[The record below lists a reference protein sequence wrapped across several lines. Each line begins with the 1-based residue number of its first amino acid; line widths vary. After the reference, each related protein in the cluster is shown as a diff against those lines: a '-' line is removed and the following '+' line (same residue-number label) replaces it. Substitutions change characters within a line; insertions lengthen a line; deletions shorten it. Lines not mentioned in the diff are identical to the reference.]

1 MSTLDAN
8 AADLY
13 EFTST
18 QDWFSFNKPAWQDL
32 YPLVS
37 SKAPRVLEIGSW
49 EGRSAVF
56 LLTTLCAT
64 SGEIVCIDH
73 FDLMGTA
80 EGRERHRKLT
90 HNLALTGRPARVLPH
105 FSVPA
110 LCTLL
115 REEMNNGDEAG
126 FDWIYIDGSHRSD
139 DTLLDAELAWRL
151 ARHGC
156 ILVFDDYNWPEQ
168 PFDSPHHPRRGIDA
182 FLAVHE
188 GEYERLS
195 TNVEQYQMVL
205 QKKIPMRIGFLLE
218 PDGGGGLRDAFEY
231 GMNIALAVD
240 SVYAMAAAVT
250 LRSVVEH
257 VQGRI
262 TLYIVDCAL
271 PPNSLTS
278 NMGVVWAKVDMMKYA
293 DVLVRKDLRGLWN
306 TDLNGRS
313 IAAAPDVGCPMGH
326 PGVPRGESSKHV
338 VARWHTPNFAEQD
351 AFNVHFKTDWTALS
365 LRWNA
370 QGLGTYAG
378 CVSVDRDELCLTE
391 MEDPAIVHFTGPV
404 HPPVEVVL
412 NPYVQPYTAKP
423 WGYAGAPG
431 HPYEREWWNVLEK
444 TAWKGWREA
453 TNYKERCEKAR
464 MKVLNNVQEEFDR
477 RFKDSGGGRFP
488 LVGSGLD
495 NFNSDLLYHIYHDYD
510 LQNTLRTSTDSS
522 QAITIAIWSD
532 TAETKFTGLV
542 SLFAAGSQLQEHGHG
557 SHVVPRSVTH
567 CAHCAMELGV
577 I

>member
-8 AADLY
+8 VTTDLY

-18 QDWFSFNKPAWQDL
+18 QDWFSFNIPAWQDMFH
-32 YPLVS
+32 LVL

-64 SGEIVCIDH
+64 GGELVCIDH

-80 EGRERHRKLT
+80 EGRERYRKLT
-90 HNLALTGRPARVLPH
+90 HNLALTGRPARVLPQ

-115 REEMNNGDEAG
+115 REEMNKDYEAG

-151 ARHGC
+151 ARPGC
-156 ILVFDDYNWPEQ
+156 IFILDDYNWAEQ
-168 PFDSPHHPRRGIDA
+168 PLDSPHHPRRGIDA
-182 FLAVHE
+182 FLAVHK

-195 TNVEQYQMVL
+195 TNPEQYQMVL

-218 PDGGGGLRDAFEY
+218 PDRDGQLYNAFEY
-231 GMNIALAVD
+231 GINIALTVD
-240 SVYAMAAAVT
+240 SAYAMAAAAT

-262 TLYIVDCAL
+262 TLYIVDCGLLAEDKSKIEASLPMRSNITFLFIEL
-271 PPNSLTS
+271 PPDSLTS
-278 NMGVVWAKVDMMKYA
+278 NMGTVWAKVDMMKCLPVQRVLYLDA
-293 DVLVRKDLRGLWN
+293 DVLVRKDLRELWN
-306 TDLNGRS
+306 TDLSGRS
-313 IAAAPDVGCPMGH
+313 VAAAHDVGYPMGH
-326 PGVPRGESSKHV
+326 SGVPRGEYFNAGVLLVDLARARSTLQELDTCCREMAHSKY
-338 VARWHTPNFAEQD
+338 RDQD
-351 AFNVHFKTDWTALS
+351 ALNVHFKIDWVALS
-365 LRWNA
+365 LGWNA

-378 CVSVDRDELCLTE
+378 CASVDRDKLCLKE

-404 HPPVEVVL
+404 HPPVEFVL

-431 HPYEREWWNVLEK
+431 HPYERDWWDMSEK
-444 TAWKGWREA
+444 TAWKGWRE
-453 TNYKERCEKAR
+453 TTDYKEACKKAR
-464 MKVLNNVQEEFDR
+464 TEVLESAREEFNR
-477 RFKDSGGGRFP
+477 RLAVGGGSRFP
-488 LVGSGLD
+488 
-495 NFNSDLLYHIYHDYD
+495 
-510 LQNTLRTSTDSS
+510 
-522 QAITIAIWSD
+522 
-532 TAETKFTGLV
+532 
-542 SLFAAGSQLQEHGHG
+542 
-557 SHVVPRSVTH
+557 
-567 CAHCAMELGV
+567 
-577 I
+577 

>member
-8 AADLY
+8 ATTELY

-18 QDWFSFNKPAWQDL
+18 QDWFSFNKAAWQDIF
-32 YPLVS
+32 PLVL

-64 SGEIVCIDH
+64 SGELVCIDH

-80 EGRERHRKLT
+80 EGRERYRKLT
-90 HNLALTGRPARVLPH
+90 HNLALTGRPARVLPQ

-115 REEMNNGDEAG
+115 REEMNKDHEAG

-151 ARHGC
+151 ARPGC
-156 ILVFDDYNWPEQ
+156 ILIFDDYNWPEQ

-182 FLAVHE
+182 FLAVHK
-188 GEYERLS
+188 GEYECLS
-195 TNVEQYQMVL
+195 TNPEQYQIVL

-218 PDGGGGLRDAFEY
+218 PGRDGQLYDAFEY
-231 GMNIALAVD
+231 GMNIALTID
-240 SVYAMAAAVT
+240 SACAMAAAVT

-262 TLYIVDCAL
+262 TFYIVDCGLLAEDKSKIEASLPMRSNITLLFIAL

-278 NMGVVWAKVDMMKYA
+278 DMGAVWAKVDMMKCLPVQRVLYLDA
-293 DVLVRKDLRGLWN
+293 DVLVRKDLRELWN
-306 TDLNGRS
+306 TNLDGQSL
-313 IAAAPDVGCPMGH
+313 AAAPDVGCPMGH
-326 PGVPRGESSKHV
+326 SGVPRGEYFNAGVLLVDLARTRSTLLELDARCREMAHSKF
-338 VARWHTPNFAEQD
+338 REQD
-351 AFNVHFKTDWTALS
+351 ALNVHFTTDWVALS
-365 LRWNA
+365 LGWNA

-378 CVSVDRDELCLTE
+378 RASVDRDGLCLE
-391 MEDPAIVHFTGPV
+391 EEEVEDPAIVHFTGPV

-431 HPYEREWWNVLEK
+431 HPYEREWWDMSEK
-444 TAWKGWREA
+444 TAWKGWRET
-453 TNYKERCEKAR
+453 TNYKETCEKAR
-464 MKVLNNVQEEFDR
+464 TEALKSVKEEFDR
-477 RFKDSGGGRFP
+477 R
-488 LVGSGLD
+488 L
-495 NFNSDLLYHIYHDYD
+495 
-510 LQNTLRTSTDSS
+510 
-522 QAITIAIWSD
+522 A
-532 TAETKFTGLV
+532 
-542 SLFAAGSQLQEHGHG
+542 
-557 SHVVPRSVTH
+557 VVDHLP
-567 CAHCAMELGV
+567 
-577 I
+577 

>member
-1 MSTLDAN
+1 MSTLDEN
-8 AADLY
+8 AAANLY

-18 QDWFSFNKPAWQDL
+18 QDWFSFNKSAWQDL
-32 YPLVS
+32 FPLVS

-56 LLTTLCAT
+56 LLTTLCGT

-90 HNLALTGRPARVLPH
+90 HNLALAGRPARVLPH

-115 REEMNNGDEAG
+115 REEMSKDDEAG

-139 DTLLDAELAWRL
+139 DTFLDAELAWRL

-218 PDGGGGLRDAFEY
+218 TGGDGGLYDAFEY

-240 SVYAMAAAVT
+240 SAYAMAAAVT

-262 TLYIVDCAL
+262 TLYIVDCGLLAEDKSKIEASLPIRSNITLLFRAL

-278 NMGVVWAKVDMMKYA
+278 NMGAVWAKVDVMKCLPVQRVLYLDA
-293 DVLVRKDLRGLWN
+293 DVLVRKDLTELWN
-306 TDLNGRS
+306 TDLDGRS

-326 PGVPRGESSKHV
+326 PGVPRGEYFNAGVLVVDLARTRSTLQELETCCRKMAHSKFH
-338 VARWHTPNFAEQD
+338 EQD
-351 AFNVHFKTDWTALS
+351 ALNAHFKTDWIALS
-365 LRWNA
+365 LGWNA

-404 HPPVEVVL
+404 HPPVETVL

-431 HPYEREWWNVLEK
+431 HPYEREWWNMLEK
-444 TAWKGWREA
+444 TSWKGWREA

-464 MKVLNNVQEEFDR
+464 MEVLNNVQEEFDR
-477 RFKDSGGGRFP
+477 RFKAVDVVDFP
-488 LVGSGLD
+488 
-495 NFNSDLLYHIYHDYD
+495 
-510 LQNTLRTSTDSS
+510 
-522 QAITIAIWSD
+522 
-532 TAETKFTGLV
+532 
-542 SLFAAGSQLQEHGHG
+542 
-557 SHVVPRSVTH
+557 
-567 CAHCAMELGV
+567 
-577 I
+577 